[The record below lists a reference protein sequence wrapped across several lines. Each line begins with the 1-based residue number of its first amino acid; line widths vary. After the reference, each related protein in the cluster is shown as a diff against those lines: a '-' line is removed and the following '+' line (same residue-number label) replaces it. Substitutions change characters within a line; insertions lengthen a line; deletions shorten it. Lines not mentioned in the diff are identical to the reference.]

1 MLIGK
6 EQRGF
11 KMRELRVQTKSRPY
25 SVFVGIDLLTQLPS
39 LLLRHEVQT
48 KQKLFLVTDSHVYP
62 LYANDILGSLQ
73 AAGYDVHIAVIPAGE
88 KSKSLETLDQLYSDA
103 INAGLDRSSVVL
115 ALGGGVVGDVAG
127 FFAASFMRGIP
138 FVQIPT
144 TLLAHDS
151 SIGGKVGINHKLG
164 KNYMGAFHQPLFV
177 LFDVKLL
184 ASLPERELVSGFAE
198 VVKHAFIWDKQFVA
212 WLEENNKALMQRDLP
227 ILEEAIY
234 QGCKVKISV
243 VSDDERENGIRAIL
257 NYGHTIGHALESVS
271 EYQFYTHGEAIS
283 IGMVGAAML
292 SVDVLDAPSNL
303 IQDTETLLRKFSLPI
318 RIENNWS
325 DEALLQVMKRDK
337 KAKQGNYTFVLSE
350 EVGKTQVVNGIPEVK
365 IREVLQK
372 LKRGG

>member
-1 MLIGK
+1 MLTGK

-25 SVFVGIDLLTQLPS
+25 SVFVGIDLLTQLPI

-62 LYANDILGSLQ
+62 LYANGILGSLQ

-103 INAGLDRSSVVL
+103 IKAGLDRSSVVL
-115 ALGGGVVGDVAG
+115 ALGGGVVGDLAG

-177 LFDVKLL
+177 LFDVKFL

-212 WLEENNKALMQRDLP
+212 WLEGNNKALMQRDLP

-292 SVDVLDAPSNL
+292 SVDVLDAPSSL
-303 IQDTETLLRKFSLPI
+303 IQDTETLLRKFSLPT

-337 KAKQGNYTFVLSE
+337 KAKLGNYTFVLSE
-350 EVGKTQVVNGIPEVK
+350 EVGKTQVVNGISEAK

>member
-1 MLIGK
+1 
-6 EQRGF
+6 
-11 KMRELRVQTKSRPY
+11 MRELRVQTKSRPY
-25 SVFVGIDLLTQLPS
+25 SVFVGIDLLTQLPI

-62 LYANDILGSLQ
+62 LYANGILGSLQ

-103 INAGLDRSSVVL
+103 IKAGLDRSSVVL
-115 ALGGGVVGDVAG
+115 ALGGGVVGDLAG

-177 LFDVKLL
+177 LFDVKFL

-212 WLEENNKALMQRDLP
+212 WLEGNNKALMQRDLP

-292 SVDVLDAPSNL
+292 SVDVLDAPSSL
-303 IQDTETLLRKFSLPI
+303 IQDTETLLRKFSLPT

-337 KAKQGNYTFVLSE
+337 KAKLGNYTFVLSE
-350 EVGKTQVVNGIPEVK
+350 EVGKTQVVNGISEAK

>member
-1 MLIGK
+1 MLTGK

-11 KMRELRVQTKSRPY
+11 KMKELRVRTKSHPY

-62 LYANDILGSLQ
+62 LYAKTVLESLQ
-73 AAGYDVHIAVIPAGE
+73 SAGYDVQIAVIPAGE
-88 KSKSLETLDQLYSDA
+88 KSKSLEMLDQLYSDA
-103 INAGLDRSSVVL
+103 IKAGLDRASVVL
-115 ALGGGVVGDVAG
+115 ALGGGVVGDLAG

-198 VVKHAFIWDKQFVA
+198 VVKHALIWDKQFVA

-271 EYQFYTHGEAIS
+271 EYKFYTHGEAIS

-292 SVDVLDAPSNL
+292 SVDVLDASSNL
-303 IQDTETLLRKFSLPI
+303 TQDTETLLQKFSLPI

-350 EVGKTQVVNGIPEVK
+350 EVGKTQVVNGISEAK

>member
-73 AAGYDVHIAVIPAGE
+73 AAGYDAHIAVIPAGE

-115 ALGGGVVGDVAG
+115 ALGGGVVGDLAG

-292 SVDVLDAPSNL
+292 SVDVLDAPSDL

-350 EVGKTQVVNGIPEVK
+350 EVGKTQVVNGIPEAK